1 MSTEIEAP
9 DIQAGA
15 QCCALTET
23 ATINS
28 EPDGQQAEQPTAPP
42 VAGAAPPLAV
52 KLPLFF
58 DHDSQEYEAN
68 LTKRI
73 RETAPTFIAKE
84 KAAKLDV
91 RIVKEMK
98 DKLAFDLAVKKAIL
112 LGKGGRDSEWGPFVE
127 SIGLVIRTVDRWVEK
142 KLDNDELPVW
152 ATEKLRAT
160 KHEAPEPEL
169 DNDDDD
175 LEEDEATPIM
185 RFTENRLECVFPF
198 TADEK
203 TDFVNYL
210 CFLTAEEAKQVF
222 IEAMRVAAEAKRGQ
236 VEPENTP
243 PRKSHA
249 FLDDDVETCD
259 VGNLA
264 AQAQSV
270 DVALA
275 EGELR

>member
-1 MSTEIEAP
+1 MNTEAP
-9 DIQAGA
+9 DIQIGA
-15 QCCALTET
+15 QCCAPPEI
-23 ATINS
+23 AIIDS
-28 EPDGQQAEQPTAPP
+28 EPDGQQAEQHATPP
-42 VAGAAPPLAV
+42 VTETAPPLAV

-73 RETAPTFIAKE
+73 RESAPTFIAKE

-98 DKLAFDLAVKKAIL
+98 DTLAYNLALKKAIL

-127 SIGLVIRTVDRWVEK
+127 SIELVIRTVDRWIEK
-142 KLDNDELPVW
+142 KLDNDELPAW
-152 ATEKLRAT
+152 AMIKLRAT

-169 DNDDDD
+169 DNDDDG
-175 LEEDEATPIM
+175 LEEAEATPIIH
-185 RFTENRLECVFPF
+185 FTENRLECVFPF

-203 TDFVNYL
+203 TDFVKYL
-210 CFLTAEEAKQVF
+210 CLLTAEEAKHVF

-236 VEPENTP
+236 EPENAVL
-243 PRKSHA
+243 RKSRA
-249 FLDDDVETCD
+249 FLAEMPCD

-275 EGELR
+275 EGEWR

>member
-1 MSTEIEAP
+1 MTNAVQEVP
-9 DIQAGA
+9 KQAGE
-15 QCCALTET
+15 QET
-23 ATINS
+23 PPPETTAS
-28 EPDGQQAEQPTAPP
+28 DGQ
-42 VAGAAPPLAV
+42 AAMPSETDNAPLAV
-52 KLPLFF
+52 KLPVFF

-84 KAAKLDV
+84 KVAKLAAH
-91 RIVKEMK
+91 IVKEMK
-98 DKLAFDLAVKKAIL
+98 DKLAYDLALKKAIL

-152 ATEKLRAT
+152 ADAKLRAT
-160 KHEAPEPEL
+160 KHEASEPEP

-203 TDFVNYL
+203 TEFVEYL